1 MSTIWGPHIIGIL
14 WCFFVVFYDILWY
27 YGGTN
32 DRKTMETPWKKTRK
46 SHGNFNL
53 DEATDRWLGEMG
65 AMSVAWKGRIP
76 WMWKIP
82 MSL

>member
-1 MSTIWGPHIIGIL
+1 MIFYGIMVGQTIEKPWKKHG
-14 WCFFVVFYDILWY
+14 
-27 YGGTN
+27 
-32 DRKTMETPWKKTRK
+32 KTMKNHEKPWKHHGSTMEKTRK